1 MEHQVILFSGL
12 LLGAVYALSGLQL
25 VRRLSRHLFW
35 KSGPSY
41 SDANW
46 VDQSQIHPRP
56 SHVNDLRGIKYII
69 Q

>member
-12 LLGAVYALSGLQL
+12 LLGAVYALIGLQL
-25 VRRLSRHLFW
+25 VRWLFRHIYW
-35 KSGPSY
+35 KSHP
-41 SDANW
+41 DTNW
-46 VDQSQIHPRP
+46 LDQSQMHLRP